1 MLIQGNLFT
10 DYYIPDSVIAE
21 IRQHLLLQPAV
32 IAVGV
37 DPEYDSSGDE
47 FIITVVIADCDDDT
61 YNVVAGY
68 LFHYAK
74 EINQKLET
82 SIYFHPAWLQ
92 YPDDFYTSF
101 LRSFIMELKFF
112 KTRTA
117 PNRNYVEI
125 ISGNF
130 SIKEG
135 ELDYSE
141 TKLLKKWF
149 QSYSRAAN
157 KPLLVQ
163 LQTSSS
169 NGSLYLRSDEVTG
182 EVFTNPELL
191 KERLTQLHQ
200 IEVDFFKQIE
210 YIKQPKF

>member
-1 MLIQGNLFT
+1 M
-10 DYYIPDSVIAE
+10 P
-21 IRQHLLLQPAV
+21 
-32 IAVGV
+32 
-37 DPEYDSSGDE
+37 
-47 FIITVVIADCDDDT
+47 
-61 YNVVAGY
+61 
-68 LFHYAK
+68 
-74 EINQKLET
+74 
-82 SIYFHPAWLQ
+82 
-92 YPDDFYTSF
+92 
-101 LRSFIMELKFF
+101 ELKFF
-112 KTRTA
+112 KTRTS

-149 QSYSRAAN
+149 QSYSRAAK

-200 IEVDFFKQIE
+200 IESDFFKQIR